1 MLGGLLD
8 LLLDRDGRVQQ
19 VYVPELETE
28 QLAGAEPGGSAEQH
42 ETLVAGRYLLGQR
55 PYLFDGQ
62 GHDLLPWYRGQFRLG
77 AGVMRDHPVT
87 NGRPE
92 DGVDRVEDR
101 P

>member
-19 VYVPELETE
+19 VEVADLEAE
-28 QLAGAEPGGSAEQH
+28 ELAGAEPGGRAEQY
-42 ETLVAGRYLLGQR
+42 EALVSGGYLLGQR
-55 PYLFDGQ
+55 PHLLDCQ
-62 GHDLLPWYRGQFRLG
+62 RHDLLPWYRGQLRLG
-77 AGVMRDHPVT
+77 ARVVRDHPVAD
-87 NGRPE
+87 GRPE